1 MKSPLIV
8 YVSGAPGSGKTT
20 LARLIAEQLYVP
32 NISSD
37 LVHGGV
43 AFSNPHHDRKQ
54 TLFDVFVPTMIELSQ
69 KGVSFVVDQVLQRG
83 ISEVAIVDKLRPNAI
98 IINIHTVCTDPIER
112 YEQRIKSS
120 DSQNV
125 MQRREQLLERA
136 VYHKKNLNKT
146 SQPLELGV
154 PMLVVNTNDGY
165 HPSLS
170 EIVGFIQNNYTD

>member
-1 MKSPLIV
+1 MKKPLIV

-37 LVHGGV
+37 LIHGGV
-43 AFSNPHHDRKQ
+43 ALSNPNHDRKQ
-54 TLFDVFVPTMIELSQ
+54 TLFNVFVPTMTELSQ
-69 KGVSFVVDQVLQRG
+69 KGVSFVVDQVLQKG
-83 ISEVAIVDKLRPNAI
+83 ISEAAIIDKLRPNAI
-98 IINIHTVCTDPIER
+98 IINIHTVCTNPIER
-112 YEQRIKSS
+112 YAQRIKSS

-136 VYHKKNLNKT
+136 THHEENLDKT
-146 SQPLELGV
+146 SQPLELDA
-154 PMLVVNTNDGY
+154 PMLVVNTDDGY
-165 HPSLS
+165 NPSLS